1 MQARRKRVL
10 QSHIITW
17 DYLFIFF
24 FFFLPFLKVCKTLTY
39 FFHVYAWDISIK
51 NIVICG
57 ISVYGIWEDQSKKSL
72 ALSLS
77 QKTIYFWLYSN
88 KNTHCITLGKSTM
101 WSESNG
107 QLCYAS
113 YLCHMTQT
121 EILYRTLHTNPNF
134 AQLTSQENR
143 LYSHCES

>member
-1 MQARRKRVL
+1 MHEIFQLKTLLYVVSVYMAFEKISQRNLLHCLSARK
-10 QSHIITW
+10 
-17 DYLFIFF
+17 LFI
-24 FFFLPFLKVCKTLTY
+24 
-39 FFHVYAWDISIK
+39 S
-51 NIVICG
+51 G
-57 ISVYGIWEDQSKKSL
+57 
-72 ALSLS
+72 
-77 QKTIYFWLYSN
+77 N

-121 EILYRTLHTNPNF
+121 EILYRTLHTNSNF
-134 AQLTSQENR
+134 AQLTSQENP